1 MIRRGFFVCGKYLTF
16 LKVVP
21 QSHLKYKKTIT
32 YHHHILLVLV
42 QVNDT
47 FTYDLSIGFIGQVSH
62 GSHNFVLRKTS
73 ISQMII

>member
-1 MIRRGFFVCGKYLTF
+1 MIRRGFFFVWKISQIFVSGATKSF
-16 LKVVP
+16 KI
-21 QSHLKYKKTIT
+21 QKTIT

>member
-1 MIRRGFFVCGKYLTF
+1 MIRQGFFCVWKISHLF
-16 LKVVP
+16 KVVP